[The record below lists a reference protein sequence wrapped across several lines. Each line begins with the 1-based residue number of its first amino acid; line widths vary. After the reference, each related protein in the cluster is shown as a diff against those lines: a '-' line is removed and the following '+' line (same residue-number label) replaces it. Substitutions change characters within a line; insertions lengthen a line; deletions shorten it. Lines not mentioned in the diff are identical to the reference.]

1 MQQREFDAFF
11 ESYTRLGKLLDGFR
25 AILPPVMHF
34 DSAARCATRTLV
46 IIHALAHAATIKLHH
61 NFASTD
67 PGSRQKCLAA
77 AQAIVALIE
86 DTDHADVRCF
96 NPIVGTLWMIA
107 CQVFISEISRVRNLR
122 DAWPRD
128 VSIVSEEE
136 LLTGLK
142 SGLVTM
148 AVFAMDS
155 PMIRYQ
161 LTAVQ
166 AAISESP

>member
-34 DSAARCATRTLV
+34 DSAARSATRTLI

-96 NPIVGTLWMIA
+96 NPIVG
-107 CQVFISEISRVRNLR
+107 
-122 DAWPRD
+122 
-128 VSIVSEEE
+128 VSYTASAVIRCG
-136 LLTGLK
+136 LT
-142 SGLVTM
+142 S
-148 AVFAMDS
+148 
-155 PMIRYQ
+155 
-161 LTAVQ
+161 
-166 AAISESP
+166 